1 MSRSERDKRE
11 TAGWRAGA
19 IREALERARSLASH
33 YGFEFKRDQ
42 SYRKVSNYG
51 ALMYHPSLGK
61 LILNDNPNFG
71 FEWEVEDGDSGVGV
85 ESLRAKLIKLIDPT
99 STA

>member
-1 MSRSERDKRE
+1 
-11 TAGWRAGA
+11 
-19 IREALERARSLASH
+19 
-33 YGFEFKRDQ
+33 
-42 SYRKVSNYG
+42 
-51 ALMYHPSLGK
+51 MYHPSLGK

-71 FEWEVEDGDSGVGV
+71 IEWEVEDGDSGVGV